1 MPEGGR
7 GVLGRI
13 VAAESVADRPLVS
26 DRDVLVGEMICN
38 GGRMDGQKLWSKYAG
53 TSTRRLYAGAS
64 RGRTVTTWG
73 VGTWPRISMVSPR
86 RGGCVRC
93 DGGGVGC

>member
-7 GVLGRI
+7 GVLGRV
-13 VAAESVADRPLVS
+13 VAAESAAARPVVS
-26 DRDVLVGEMICN
+26 DRDVLVGEIICN

-86 RGGCVRC
+86 RGCVRC